1 MGYGLGATHWHS
13 LPITGRV
20 SEGAGPSLEQALPC
34 PEEHRERPC
43 VFILLSRNGIFSN
56 GDWEMD
62 LVFKKDMDFDD
73 KAQWKYIP

>member
-1 MGYGLGATHWHS
+1 M
-13 LPITGRV
+13 R
-20 SEGAGPSLEQALPC
+20 GPVFLFFSLEM
-34 PEEHRERPC
+34 
-43 VFILLSRNGIFSN
+43 VFFSN